1 MLIIMFMYNLG
12 HLDTQVKPKKATFVS
27 MVAMKQW
34 ILEEWTL
41 LPIKNMIFSFDQTQ
55 LILEQ
60 GIIFSFF
67 ISDWTASAPG
77 RQFFLG
83 TRYDILKLGTKWIE
97 YLKYYTYCK
106 KF

>member
-1 MLIIMFMYNLG
+1 MLIITFMYNLG

-34 ILEEWTL
+34 ILVEWTL

-60 GIIFSFF
+60 GIIFHSSLVIEQPPRRVGNFF
-67 ISDWTASAPG
+67 
-77 RQFFLG
+77 
-83 TRYDILKLGTKWIE
+83 
-97 YLKYYTYCK
+97 
-106 KF
+106 

>member
-60 GIIFSFF
+60 GIIFHSSLVIGQPPRRVGNFF
-67 ISDWTASAPG
+67 
-77 RQFFLG
+77 
-83 TRYDILKLGTKWIE
+83 
-97 YLKYYTYCK
+97 
-106 KF
+106 